1 MFRGICLLSVLL
13 LVLTGCQTN
22 PARQSGISPTENETL
37 NSPEDALAELSSPV
51 SIPQSVETEVP
62 ADLWSLMVSGFQLEQ
77 VKNPAID
84 REISTYRARGESL
97 TRQLARGEPYL
108 YHILQEVRKRGMPA
122 EIALLPCVESG
133 YRPTAY
139 SRHGAA
145 GLWQF
150 MPATGRYF
158 GLKQDWWYDARRDPI
173 ASTQAALDYL
183 QKLHDRFDDDWLLAM
198 AAYNAGGGTVA
209 RAINANLAKGKPTD
223 FWSLKLPA
231 ETRQYVPRIL
241 ALSRIIADPQRY
253 DIALPKIDNDPRF
266 TKVEIGEQLD
276 LKVAAKLAGMPAEEL
291 IRLNAGFNRWAT
303 HPEGPHYI
311 LLPVDKVDTFLEN
324 LARLP
329 PEERLRWTR
338 YRIRPGDTLSGI
350 ARKHGVTVT
359 ALMQANHLRNHRIR
373 AGRDL
378 IIPLSASPAQAIDAS
393 AVASRR
399 MKYRVRK
406 GDSLYRIARRFGVRI
421 QDLKKWNRLASNNL
435 RPGQTLTV
443 IRTL

>member
-1 MFRGICLLSVLL
+1 
-13 LVLTGCQTN
+13 
-22 PARQSGISPTENETL
+22 
-37 NSPEDALAELSSPV
+37 
-51 SIPQSVETEVP
+51 
-62 ADLWSLMVSGFQLEQ
+62 
-77 VKNPAID
+77 
-84 REISTYRARGESL
+84 
-97 TRQLARGEPYL
+97 
-108 YHILQEVRKRGMPA
+108 
-122 EIALLPCVESG
+122 
-133 YRPTAY
+133 
-139 SRHGAA
+139 
-145 GLWQF
+145 

-209 RAINANLAKGKPTD
+209 RAIDANLAKGKPTD

-311 LLPVDKVDTFLEN
+311 LLPVDKVEGFLEN
-324 LARLP
+324 LSRLP
-329 PEERLRWTR
+329 PDERLRWTR

-350 ARKHGVTVT
+350 ARKHGVTVS
-359 ALMQANHLRNHRIR
+359 ALMQANHLRDHRIR
-373 AGRDL
+373 AGKDL
-378 IIPLSASPAQAIDAS
+378 IIPLSASPTLAIDTS
-393 AVASRR
+393 PVASRR